1 MQYLEGGEGTDDRC
15 QRQRIDLSCCFVAI
29 IAVPIIASILTKK
42 KKENSGK
49 EKDKK

>member
-1 MQYLEGGEGTDDRC
+1 MKEVRVPM
-15 QRQRIDLSCCFVAI
+15 IDVNVKELIFLVVFVAT

>member
-1 MQYLEGGEGTDDRC
+1 MKEVRGPM
-15 QRQRIDLSCCFVAI
+15 IDVNVKELIFLVVFVAI

>member
-1 MQYLEGGEGTDDRC
+1 M
-15 QRQRIDLSCCFVAI
+15 IDVNVKELIFLVVFVAI

>member
-1 MQYLEGGEGTDDRC
+1 LKEVRVPM
-15 QRQRIDLSCCFVAI
+15 IDVNVKELIFLVVFVAI

>member
-1 MQYLEGGEGTDDRC
+1 LKEVRVQM
-15 QRQRIDLSCCFVAI
+15 IDVNVKELIFLVVFVAI

>member
-1 MQYLEGGEGTDDRC
+1 MKEVRVPM
-15 QRQRIDLSCCFVAI
+15 IDVNVKELIFLVVFVAI